1 MKGRLACIITTKL
14 IGGGLTSTNIA
25 MNYAPTRNVV
35 IKSAIILIIKFNRF
49 IIRADINRN
58 FVSLIPIKIKDA
70 NINNFVLLHIVNPK
84 SKFK

>member
-1 MKGRLACIITTKL
+1 MKGRLVSIITTKL
-14 IGGGLTSTNIA
+14 IDGGLTSINIV

-49 IIRADINRN
+49 IIRADINQN
-58 FVSLIPIKIKDA
+58 FVSLTLIKIKDA
-70 NINNFVLLHIVNPK
+70 IINNFVLLLIVNPK